1 MGPRLLRVTRAPGRR
16 SRSVRWRTGASALA
30 VAALFTGCG
39 GPTGEGAG
47 GGLSDAPSRGPSPGA
62 AAAGRPVVVVRAGPG
77 LAGVAERIASDP
89 AAWRPFPALGE
100 PGRWLASDTV
110 TLFVV
115 RDLGELAS
123 EGLSRPE
130 RWVAGTADPE
140 GARIA
145 LRAGR
150 DLDPLPA
157 IRVVFRHELAHLL
170 VHRATRG
177 RAPRWLHEGYA
188 QLAAGAWSWNDAWR
202 IQLALFRGGA
212 GTLRDVD
219 LRFRSNA
226 EEVRLAYLL
235 SYTVVRELWAAG
247 GDEGLREFLL
257 AIGDGASVDGAL
269 RRVYG
274 VTQDQFEK
282 RWRASVMD
290 RYGWLYLLSRAG
302 VFWLLVTILVV
313 VVALRRARSD
323 RLRLARMRAE
333 EAREATGPERWW
345 EVPAE
350 GEGPPRREGPGP
362 SDAGSVDDPEP
373 PPRFVDGEGERG

>member
-1 MGPRLLRVTRAPGRR
+1 VTAATRGRR
-16 SRSVRWRTGASALA
+16 ARGARVREALA
-30 VAALFTGCG
+30 ALAIGGAIAGCG
-39 GPTGEGAG
+39 SREGETAAGPPA
-47 GGLSDAPSRGPSPGA
+47 DASSNGPPPGA
-62 AAAGRPVVVVRAGPG
+62 AVDPRPTLVVRAGPG
-77 LAGVAERIASDP
+77 LAGVAERIATDP

-100 PGRWLASDTV
+100 AGRWLATDTV

-115 RDLGELAS
+115 RDLRELDA

-145 LRAGR
+145 LRAGS
-150 DLDPLPA
+150 DLDPLPS

-170 VHRATRG
+170 VHRATG
-177 RAPRWLHEGYA
+177 GHAPRWLHEGYA
-188 QLAAGAWSWNDAWR
+188 QLAAGAWSWDDAWR

-247 GDEGLREFLL
+247 GDEGLREFFL
-257 AIGDGASVDGAL
+257 ALGAGTSVDGAL
-269 RRVYG
+269 RQVYG

-282 RWRASVMD
+282 RWRTSVMD

-302 VFWLLVTILVV
+302 VFWLLVTLLVV
-313 VVALRRARSD
+313 AVAFRRARSD
-323 RLRLARMRAE
+323 RRRLATMRAE
-333 EAREATGPERWW
+333 EARAEAWDAPWWDVTDGTAGPTGGSGA
-345 EVPAE
+345 PAADPAP
-350 GEGPPRREGPGP
+350 GEGT
-362 SDAGSVDDPEP
+362 DA
-373 PPRFVDGEGERG
+373 PPRFVDDETERG

>member
-1 MGPRLLRVTRAPGRR
+1 MTPARSEGRIRR
-16 SRSVRWRTGASALA
+16 SGRSRARAGLAALA
-30 VAALFTGCG
+30 VVAVLAACG
-39 GPTGEGAG
+39 RRDG
-47 GGLSDAPSRGPSPGA
+47 GGEAGSASPGPDRDRPRA
-62 AAAGRPVVVVRAGPG
+62 ASLADRPPVEVRAGPG
-77 LAGVAERIASDP
+77 LAGVAARIAEDP
-89 AAWRPFPALGE
+89 AAWRPFPALGD
-100 PGRWLASDTV
+100 PGRWLAGDTV
-110 TLFVV
+110 LLYVV
-115 RDLGELAS
+115 RDLRELEA

-145 LRAGR
+145 LRAGS
-150 DLDPLPA
+150 DLEPLPGL
-157 IRVVFRHELAHLL
+157 RSVFRHELAHLL
-170 VHRATRG
+170 LHRATGG

-188 QLAAGAWSWNDAWR
+188 QLAAGAWSWDEAWR

-226 EEVRLAYLL
+226 EEVRVAYLL

-247 GDEGLREFLL
+247 GDGGLREFLL
-257 AIGDGASVDGAL
+257 AIGAGAAVDEAL
-269 RRVYG
+269 RQVYG

-302 VFWLLVTILVV
+302 VFWLLVTLVV
-313 VVALRRARSD
+313 VAVAFRRARYD

-333 EAREATGPERWW
+333 EARDDAREAFWQDGPDGSADAPW
-345 EVPAE
+345 AE
-350 GEGPPRREGPGP
+350 GDPGGRAAPGEDPGVPPPF
-362 SDAGSVDDPEP
+362 VDD
-373 PPRFVDGEGERG
+373 GTERG

>member
-1 MGPRLLRVTRAPGRR
+1 
-16 SRSVRWRTGASALA
+16 
-30 VAALFTGCG
+30 
-39 GPTGEGAG
+39 
-47 GGLSDAPSRGPSPGA
+47 
-62 AAAGRPVVVVRAGPG
+62 
-77 LAGVAERIASDP
+77 VAERIANDP
-89 AAWRPFPALGE
+89 GAWRPFPALGA
-100 PGRWLASDTV
+100 PGPWLAADTIA
-110 TLFVV
+110 LFVV
-115 RDLGELAS
+115 RDLRELEA

-140 GARIA
+140 GARVA
-145 LRAGR
+145 LRAGS
-150 DLDPLPA
+150 DLEPLA
-157 IRVVFRHELAHLL
+157 EIRVVFRHELAHLL
-170 VHRATRG
+170 VHRATGG

-188 QLAAGAWSWNDAWR
+188 QLAAGAWSWDDAWR

-257 AIGDGASVDGAL
+257 AIGAGSSVDGAL
-269 RRVYG
+269 RQVYG

-302 VFWLLVTILVV
+302 VFWVLVTAF
-313 VVALRRARSD
+313 VVAVAVRRARSD
-323 RLRLARMRAE
+323 RRRLARMRAE
-333 EAREATGPERWW
+333 EERDGAPENPWW
-345 EVPAE
+345 E
-350 GEGPPRREGPGP
+350 GPGGWADSSGRESRGNGDPGP
-362 SDAGSVDDPEP
+362 SDDDPDST
-373 PPRFVDGEGERG
+373 PRFVDDEGEPG